1 MALGRTHQHA
11 HQFNL
16 HRYGHQFKAVVK
28 MGVYV
33 KKAVKLAYD
42 DRENAVLPVWES
54 AKKGLPF
61 EHQFQAYL
69 WVLRGGLVGVTPL
82 LYVAQANAAVT
93 MDQVLVTY
101 DSIEQDL

>member
-1 MALGRTHQHA
+1 M
-11 HQFNL
+11 
-16 HRYGHQFKAVVK
+16 VK

-33 KKAVKLAYD
+33 KKAVKLAYG

-54 AKKGLPF
+54 AKKGLF

-82 LYVAQANAAVT
+82 LFVAQANTAVM

-101 DSIEQDL
+101 DSIEQDLY